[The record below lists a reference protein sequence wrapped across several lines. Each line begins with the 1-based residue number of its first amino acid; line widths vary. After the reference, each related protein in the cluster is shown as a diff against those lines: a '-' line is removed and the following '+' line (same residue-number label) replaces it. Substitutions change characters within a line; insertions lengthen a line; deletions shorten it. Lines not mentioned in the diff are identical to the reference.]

1 MSEKTYPLSIE
12 PSILELLGP
21 SLYTNIYYVLAEL
34 IANAYD
40 AQAKNVYIIAE
51 KDSITVEDDGLG
63 MTYEEVTGH
72 YLAVARESRTTDAD
86 TYTKDGSRRKMGRKG
101 IGKLAALSVSENV
114 LVQTRSGED
123 VSGFVLT
130 RHVRRDRL
138 LEPLSEEQITFKKIG
153 GSGTSVVMIH
163 PEYRLHKTLSVVK
176 KNIAKIFP
184 AVSSD
189 FRIHIIRGDDEEV
202 LEAFDTQV
210 LNELCTIITFGDGFK
225 NYADKVLDGDARRGE
240 FVLQRDTWSEPI
252 VLKNKAGIEGE
263 YALQIRG
270 WIGTYKTTRGRKTE
284 FTDFPDNHI
293 SLYANNK
300 LGQFDILPLV
310 GQNRL
315 NEVYVVGQLH
325 VDLFEETE
333 LPDMAL
339 SNRQGY
345 KSDDKRYIRVAD
357 YIRSELL
364 LKILTMRDKWAD
376 YQNEERK
383 KQKLAEQA
391 AKEAELR
398 ERQKRYRESVGATA
412 SKAAEERLK
421 QGKPLTKEDVASI
434 VETALNKHNPD
445 LGLKATVDGLKKKLL
460 ISHTGADA
468 DFATIAYKML
478 QYNGI
483 AKEDIIY
490 TSSEDQEARI
500 PRGISI
506 FDYLRRF
513 FVESASTEMVY
524 VVFITSEKMSTSW
537 AVLSE
542 VGAAWITRK
551 EHQIFNIEPFKPKEP
566 LNVRVEWQG
575 SWRDSD
581 NNGALYTTTRN
592 ADVYCDF
599 IEGIVRDLGGMPKSR
614 AKNIAYLR
622 SLIDVR
628 ES

>member
-72 YLAVARESRTTDAD
+72 YLAVARESRTTEAD
-86 TYTKDGSRRKMGRKG
+86 TYTRDGNRRRMGRKG

-114 LVQTRSGED
+114 LVQTRSGDD
-123 VSGFVLT
+123 VSGFVLS
-130 RHVRRDRL
+130 RHVRKDNL
-138 LEPLSEEQITFKKIG
+138 LEPLADDQISFKKITG
-153 GSGTSVVMIH
+153 NGTSVVMIH

-184 AVSSD
+184 AVSSE
-189 FRIHIIRGDDEEV
+189 FRIHIIRGDYEEV

-210 LNELCTIITFGDGFK
+210 LTELCSIITFGDGFK
-225 NYADKVLDGDARRGE
+225 NYADKVLDGDTRRDE
-240 FVLQRDTWSEPI
+240 FVSQRDAWSEPI
-252 VLKNKAGIEGE
+252 VLRNKEGAEGE
-263 YALQIRG
+263 YSLQIRG

-345 KSDDKRYIRVAD
+345 KSDDKRF
-357 YIRSELL
+357 
-364 LKILTMRDKWAD
+364 
-376 YQNEERK
+376 
-383 KQKLAEQA
+383 
-391 AKEAELR
+391 KE
-398 ERQKRYRESVGATA
+398 
-412 SKAAEERLK
+412 SK
-421 QGKPLTKEDVASI
+421 
-434 VETALNKHNPD
+434 
-445 LGLKATVDGLKKKLL
+445 
-460 ISHTGADA
+460 
-468 DFATIAYKML
+468 
-478 QYNGI
+478 
-483 AKEDIIY
+483 
-490 TSSEDQEARI
+490 
-500 PRGISI
+500 
-506 FDYLRRF
+506 
-513 FVESASTEMVY
+513 
-524 VVFITSEKMSTSW
+524 
-537 AVLSE
+537 
-542 VGAAWITRK
+542 
-551 EHQIFNIEPFKPKEP
+551 
-566 LNVRVEWQG
+566 
-575 SWRDSD
+575 
-581 NNGALYTTTRN
+581 
-592 ADVYCDF
+592 
-599 IEGIVRDLGGMPKSR
+599 
-614 AKNIAYLR
+614 
-622 SLIDVR
+622 
-628 ES
+628 

>member
-1 MSEKTYPLSIE
+1 MSEKTYPLSID

-51 KDSITVEDDGLG
+51 KDSITVEDDGTG
-63 MTYEEVTGH
+63 MTYEEVRGH
-72 YLAVARESRTTDAD
+72 YLAVARESRRTKAE
-86 TYTKDGSRRKMGRKG
+86 TYSRDGDRRRMGRKG

-114 LVQTRSGED
+114 LVQTRSGND
-123 VSGFVLT
+123 VSGFVLS
-130 RHVRRDRL
+130 RHVDDDKL
-138 LEPLSEEQITFKKIG
+138 LKPIPEEEIEFKKINAD
-153 GSGTSVVMIH
+153 GTSVVMIN

-176 KNIAKIFP
+176 KNIAKLFP
-184 AVSSD
+184 AVGPG
-189 FRIHIIRGDDEEV
+189 FVIHIIRGDQEEI
-202 LEAFDTQV
+202 LDSFDTQI
-210 LNELCTIITFGDGFK
+210 LSELCSIITLGNEFK
-225 NYADKVLDGDARRGE
+225 EYGDKVLEGDIRRNE
-240 FVLQRDTWSEPI
+240 LVSQREIWNEPI
-252 VLKNKAGIEGE
+252 VLKKKSDGEGE
-263 YALQIRG
+263 YSLEIRG
-270 WIGTYKTTRGRKTE
+270 WIGAYKTTRGRKTE

-293 SLYANNK
+293 SLYANSK

-325 VDLFEETE
+325 IDLFEETE

-345 KSDDKRYIRVAD
+345 KSDDKRYLRVVE
-357 YIRSELL
+357 YVRSELL
-364 LKILTMRDKWAD
+364 PDILLMRDKWSD

-383 KQKLAEQA
+383 QKKLSEQA
-391 AKEAELR
+391 AKEAELKEKYR
-398 ERQKRYRESVGATA
+398 RYRESVGRDAA
-412 SKAAEERLK
+412 HAAETHIN
-421 QGKPLTKEDVASI
+421 QGKQITKEDVTQI
-434 VETALNKHNPD
+434 VNDVLNKHNPD

-478 QYNGI
+478 QYNGLS
-483 AKEDIIY
+483 KEDIIY

-500 PRGISI
+500 PRRVSI

-513 FVESASTEMVY
+513 FVESASSEMVY
-524 VVFITSEKMSTSW
+524 VIFITSEKMSTSW

-542 VGAAWITRK
+542 IGAAWITRK
-551 EHQIFNIEPFKPKEP
+551 DHQIFNIEPFKPKEP

-581 NNGALYTTTRN
+581 NDGALYTTTRN
-592 ADVYCDF
+592 ADVYCQF
-599 IEGIVRDLGGMPKSR
+599 IEGIVSDLGGSPKGR
-614 AKNIAYLR
+614 VANMKYLGT
-622 SLIDVR
+622 LLEIR
-628 ES
+628 E